1 MLITRMSQSLVF
13 QLPDNMTGAL
23 ICINTW
29 LITSLLVQI
38 HVQITT
44 ITKLLVNNDVPQQV
58 KS

>member
-13 QLPDNMTGAL
+13 QLPDKMTGTL

-38 HVQITT
+38 HEQITT
-44 ITKLLVNNDVPQQV
+44 ITKSLVNNDVPQQV

>member
-13 QLPDNMTGAL
+13 QPSDNMTGTL
-23 ICINTW
+23 KCINTL

-44 ITKLLVNNDVPQQV
+44 IPK
-58 KS
+58 

>member
-1 MLITRMSQSLVF
+1 MSQSLVF
-13 QLPDNMTGAL
+13 QLPDNMADTI

-44 ITKLLVNNDVPQQV
+44 ITKRLVNNDVPQQV

>member
-1 MLITRMSQSLVF
+1 MSQSLVF
-13 QLPDNMTGAL
+13 QLPDNMTGTL
-23 ICINTW
+23 ICINRW

-38 HVQITT
+38 HLQITT